1 MRKEE
6 GESGGKGIE
15 GKGYGSRKP
24 PEQGGKEESTETTPP
39 ARVSFRQSLREQETN
54 DETLSFYR
62 LGGSYWEQCA
72 AWIVL
77 NSLFR
82 FFFLFATLS
91 REAFNNRYRLP
102 CATRGRRVSSL

>member
-39 ARVSFRQSLREQETN
+39 ARVSFRQSLRERETN

-62 LGGSYWEQCA
+62 FGRKLLGAVC
-72 AWIVL
+72 
-77 NSLFR
+77 
-82 FFFLFATLS
+82 
-91 REAFNNRYRLP
+91 
-102 CATRGRRVSSL
+102 RVDRP

>member
-24 PEQGGKEESTETTPP
+24 PGARRQGGKSETTPP

-54 DETLSFYR
+54 DETLYFYH
-62 LGGSYWEQCA
+62 LEGSYWEQCV
-72 AWIVL
+72 AWIGL